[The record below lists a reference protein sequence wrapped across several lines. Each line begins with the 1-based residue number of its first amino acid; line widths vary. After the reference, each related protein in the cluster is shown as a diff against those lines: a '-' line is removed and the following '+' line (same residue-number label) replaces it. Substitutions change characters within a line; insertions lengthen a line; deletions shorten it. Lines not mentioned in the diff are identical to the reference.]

1 MPKDLL
7 NYLDDKVIIHSSLV
21 LEDDEEMNL
30 VNHTKPVDLA
40 TQVIIDSGCSRH
52 VVGDNFSEYFTARTN
67 IKPVTLRLPD
77 GKTYTSNEKVLM
89 TLRV

>member
-7 NYLDDKVIIHSSLV
+7 NYLDNEVIIRSSSVLV
-21 LEDDEEMNL
+21 DEEEMNL
-30 VNHTKPVDLA
+30 VNHAKPVHLA

-52 VVGDNFSEYFTARTN
+52 VVRDNFSKYFTSQTN
-67 IKPVTLRLPD
+67 IKLVMLRLPD

-89 TLRV
+89 ML